1 MSNQWATLSYL
12 NTGVNHQVGAI
23 MCVCYTYRDSFYIP
37 LHFSKI
43 KIWNLFNFTALVFK
57 IKDFDH
63 GVWFFERVRKK
74 KAHLGC
80 RYMYIYI

>member
-1 MSNQWATLSYL
+1 MSNHKWAKLSYL
-12 NTGVNHQVGAI
+12 NTGVNHQVGSI
-23 MCVCYTYRDSFYIP
+23 MCVIHIEIP
-37 LHFSKI
+37 ILHPFTFLR
-43 KIWNLFNFTALVFK
+43 NLFNFTALVLK

-63 GVWFFERVRKK
+63 GVWFFERVCKK